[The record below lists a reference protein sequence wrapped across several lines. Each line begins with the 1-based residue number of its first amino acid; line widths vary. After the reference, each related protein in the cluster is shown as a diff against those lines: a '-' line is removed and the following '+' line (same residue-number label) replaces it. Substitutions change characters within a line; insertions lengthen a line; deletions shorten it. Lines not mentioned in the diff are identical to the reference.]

1 MRKVRFVAVLVAGL
15 VGACAGK
22 LAAEDLRMIELAT
35 PRPVGP
41 GEAVELQIATARLPR
56 GARLRVMTED
66 GSVLGAVTPFGDE
79 FARTPTPA
87 TIPIPPS
94 AITEGRVR
102 LRLEVIEPGAPSRP
116 ARPDEVDARDLK
128 LSVVPRS

>member
-1 MRKVRFVAVLVAGL
+1 MRKVRFVAALVAAL
-15 VGACAGK
+15 FGAYAGK

-35 PRPVGP
+35 PRPAGP
-41 GEAVELQIATARLPR
+41 GEAVELQVANARLPR

-66 GSVLGAVTPFGDE
+66 GNVLGAVTPYGEE
-79 FARTPTPA
+79 FSRTPSSA
-87 TIPIPPS
+87 TIPIPRS
-94 AITEGRVR
+94 AITDGRVR

-116 ARPDEVDARDLK
+116 PRPDEVDARDLK